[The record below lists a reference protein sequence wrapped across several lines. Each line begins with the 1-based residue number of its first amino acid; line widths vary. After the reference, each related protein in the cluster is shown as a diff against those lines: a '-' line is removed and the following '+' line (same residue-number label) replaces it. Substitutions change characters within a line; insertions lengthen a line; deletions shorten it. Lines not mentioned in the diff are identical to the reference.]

1 MKERS
6 KSKGMLRLSS
16 KQVCIR
22 LTLFVLAIVV
32 FSAPLHI
39 SAAPQFIGGP
49 VLGFLPDQNGTVI
62 RPIMGIPGA
71 SIPGQPL
78 SLSDDIVGAAISP
91 RQNYAIASRSTDAQ
105 VVVIDFA
112 AEPPVVTAVIGASS
126 CAGLL
131 AISPTG
137 SAAAVYDSASG
148 TVEVIGGL
156 PNNAAVVAAFDISSI
171 SSATVTRL
179 AISDDGTLVLAKV
192 SDGQDAGLWVL
203 SSNGPWRISLDSP
216 SAATFFPD
224 RHDAVVTDDSTRTAY
239 LLMDID
245 HAASQIPL
253 ASAGDGIESFSN
265 AAVAEDGQR
274 VFLADTG
281 SGVITAVDM
290 QTQTSILISCQCRP
304 TGLYRLSGNSVFRLT
319 EPSDGPMMLLDASS
333 GDPRIGII
341 PPPISVARPQEH
353 HEVISE

>member
-16 KQVCIR
+16 KPVCIR
-22 LTLFVLAIVV
+22 LTPLVLAIVV
-32 FSAPLHI
+32 LSAPLHI

-62 RPIMGIPGA
+62 RPLMGIPGA

-78 SLSDDIVGAAISP
+78 RLTDDVVGAAISP

-112 AEPPVVTAVIGASS
+112 SDPPIVTAVIGASLG
-126 CAGLL
+126 AGLL

-156 PNNAAVVAAFDISSI
+156 PNSAAVVAGFDISGI
-171 SSATVTRL
+171 SATVTRL
-179 AISDDGTLVLAKV
+179 AVSDDGTLVLAKV

-203 SSNGPWRISLDSP
+203 SSNGPWRTSLDSP
-216 SAATFFPD
+216 SAATFFPN

-239 LLMDID
+239 LMMDID

-253 ASAGDGIESFSN
+253 ASAGNGVESFSN

-341 PPPISVARPQEH
+341 PPPISVARPKEH